1 MSFFT
6 NEFKEAISH
15 LPAKEKDKL
24 LIRLLKKDLKL
35 TKRLTF
41 ELLDLGTVDER
52 RLLVEKNIISNVAQM
67 TKNFYSIGYLNLD
80 VRDLSGYITEHVW
93 TTKDKYGNVS
103 LNLLLLNEVL
113 KLNNDHI
120 LTARPP
126 VRLRKFCAAIIARV
140 FKVLILISKM
150 DDDLLL
156 DFKPGLLTLS
166 NLITENEKMKKA
178 AINHGLDVNWL
189 LSADI
194 PKEIISIHKNIKAN
208 GLL

>member
-41 ELLDLGTVDER
+41 ELLNLGTVDER

-80 VRDLSGYITEHVW
+80 VRDLSGYITEHVG

-103 LNLLLLNEVL
+103 LNLLLLKEANLCLKKLSASFIFKPANVL
-113 KLNNDHI
+113 KDLIGELPNKLPTNI
-120 LTARPP
+120 LDS
-126 VRLRKFCAAIIARV
+126 FNIS
-140 FKVLILISKM
+140 LISV
-150 DDDLLL
+150 L
-156 DFKPGLLTLS
+156 F
-166 NLITENEKMKKA
+166 IF
-178 AINHGLDVNWL
+178 
-189 LSADI
+189 
-194 PKEIISIHKNIKAN
+194 
-208 GLL
+208 